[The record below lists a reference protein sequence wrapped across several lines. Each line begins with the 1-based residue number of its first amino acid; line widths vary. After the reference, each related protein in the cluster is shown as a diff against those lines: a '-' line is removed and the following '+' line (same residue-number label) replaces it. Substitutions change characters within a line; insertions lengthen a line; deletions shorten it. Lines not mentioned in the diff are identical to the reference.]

1 MATNQTGE
9 ADGSID
15 KIETP
20 TTKAEETVVLD
31 DAARIVNEREAEHG
45 PATQSMRTITEL
57 WNSYLGDDH
66 PDLNAEQAA
75 VMLALLKVGRHA
87 HGDNDT
93 DDIVD
98 IAGYS
103 ELAAR
108 MREADASGETPECCV
123 NRGGSPV
130 NKF

>member
-1 MATNQTGE
+1 MATN
-9 ADGSID
+9 DNID

-31 DAARIVNEREAEHG
+31 DAARIVNEREAENG
-45 PATQSMRTITEL
+45 PAGQSMATITEL
-57 WNSYLGDDH
+57 WNTYLGSEH
-66 PDLNAEQAA
+66 PEISAEQAA

-108 MREADASGETPECCV
+108 MREAREAGESVETAECCI
-123 NRGGSPV
+123 NRGGSPP